1 MRESMKASGSMI
13 KDMGWGLKDSQTVIF
28 MKVNT
33 KKAKCMVKAN
43 ILGLMESTMMGSGQ
57 MAKNKVTEPG
67 KTMKMN
73 SIVDSGL
80 EISQTDLENI
90 FGKTGMCLRA
100 NGKLV

>member
-1 MRESMKASGSMI
+1 
-13 KDMGWGLKDSQTVIF
+13 
-28 MKVNT
+28 
-33 KKAKCMVKAN
+33 
-43 ILGLMESTMMGSGQ
+43 